1 LKYREEFPYPVRTI
15 ENAWIPMPDGVR
27 LAARIWMPADA
38 EQNPS
43 PALLEYIPYRKRDD
57 ERLKAESIHAY
68 FAGHGYVSLRV
79 DLRGSGDSE
88 GVLEDEYLQQ
98 EQDDGLAVLKWLARQ
113 PWCSG
118 RVGMFGISWG
128 GFNALQIAARKPPEL
143 GAIITVCSTDD
154 RYRDDIHHM
163 GGCLLGDNLSW
174 ASTMFDYN
182 ALPPDPEI
190 VGERWREMWFE
201 RLRGSGLWLAK
212 WLGHQRRDAYWRHGS
227 ICEDYAGIEVPVYA
241 VSGWA
246 DGYSNAVFRLM
257 KHLKVTRKGLIGPW
271 SHKYPHLGEP
281 GPAIG
286 FLQESLRW
294 WDRWLKDAPNGIDEE
309 PMLRVW
315 IQDSVPPTTQ
325 YSHRPGRWV
334 AEECWPPADLRLLE
348 FGMNDRGR
356 LAAGDGEPDDSE
368 CVLRSPLSVGL
379 YAGKW
384 CSYAAGPDLAY
395 DQREEDGGALVFE
408 TGPLEKVIEI
418 LGRVLVELEL
428 RVDRPVAMIAAR
440 LSDVAPDGRATR
452 VTYGLLNLTHRD
464 GSESPE
470 PLEPG
475 KRYRVQVWMN
485 EIGQAFPAG
494 HRIRLSLST
503 SYWPLA
509 WPPPEPVEM
518 RVYPTRS
525 RLRLPVREPRPGDSA
540 LVPFALPEAARPGPC
555 EMIEPAH
562 HTWLVKRDLAT
573 DVSTLEVIN
582 DHGGCRLGDI
592 DLVMK
597 TCASEYYSSCG
608 ADFASP
614 RGEAV
619 WKRTL
624 RRGDWEIHTE
634 TRTVLTCTREHFRVT
649 AELDVREG
657 DTRVFSD
664 DWDIWIPRD
673 LV

>member
-1 LKYREEFPYPVRTI
+1 VNYVDKFPNAVKVI

-27 LAARIWMPADA
+27 LAARIWMPEDA
-38 EQNPS
+38 EQRPV
-43 PALLEYIPYRKRDD
+43 PALLEFIPYRKRDD
-57 ERLKAESIHAY
+57 ERLKAESMHGY
-68 FAGHGYVSLRV
+68 LAGHGYISLRV

-88 GVLEDEYLQQ
+88 GVLEDEYLEQ
-98 EQDDGLAVLKWLARQ
+98 EQDDGLAIMEWLADQ
-113 PWCSG
+113 PWCNG
-118 RVGMFGISWG
+118 RVGIFGISWG
-128 GFNALQIAARKPPEL
+128 GFNALQIAARKPPQL

-154 RYRDDIHHM
+154 RYSDDIHHM

-174 ASTMFDYN
+174 ASTMFDYS

-212 WLGHQRRDAYWRHGS
+212 WLEHQRRDAYWRHGS
-227 ICEDYAGIEVPVYA
+227 ICEDYSDIEVPVYA

-257 KHLKVTRKGLIGPW
+257 ENLDVPRKGLVGPW

-294 WDRWLKDAPNGIDEE
+294 WDRWLKNEPNGIEDE

-315 IQDSVPPTTQ
+315 MQDSVPPTTQ

-334 AEECWPPADLRLLE
+334 AEEKWPQPDLEARE
-348 FGMNDRGR
+348 FG
-356 LAAGDGEPDDSE
+356 LAEGGHLVAGGVEADDS
-368 CVLRSPLSVGL
+368 LRILQSPLSVGL

-408 TGPLEKVIEI
+408 TPPLEEAVEI
-418 LGRVLVELEL
+418 LGRPYVELEFS
-428 RVDRPVAMIAAR
+428 VDRPVAMVAAR
-440 LSDVAPDGRATR
+440 LSDVARDGRATR

-464 GSESPE
+464 SAEHPE

-475 KRYRVQVWMN
+475 RRYRVQVRLN
-485 EIGQAFPAG
+485 EIGQKFPVG

-518 RVYPTRS
+518 HVYPTRS
-525 RLRLPVREPRPGDSA
+525 ALRLPLRRPLPADA
-540 LVPFALPEAARPGPC
+540 ELAPFPSPEAARPGRAKL
-555 EMIEPAH
+555 IEPTH
-562 HTWLVKRDLAT
+562 HTWVVKRDLAT
-573 DVSTLEVIN
+573 DVSTLEVVN
-582 DHGGCRLGDI
+582 DHGCCHLLDI

-597 TCASEYYSSCG
+597 TCAAEYYSTCG
-608 ADFASP
+608 ADFESP

-634 TRTVLTCTREHFRVT
+634 TRTVLTCTRDHFHLT

-657 DTRVFSD
+657 DTRVFSEN
-664 DWDIWIPRD
+664 WNLRIPRD

>member
-1 LKYREEFPYPVRTI
+1 MKYVDKFPNDVKAI
-15 ENAWIPMPDGVR
+15 ENTWIPMPDGVR
-27 LAARIWMPADA
+27 LAARIWMPEDA
-38 EQNPS
+38 EQFPV
-43 PALLEYIPYRKRDD
+43 PALLEFIPYRKRDD

-88 GVLEDEYLQQ
+88 GVLEDEYLKQ
-98 EQDDGLAVLKWLARQ
+98 EQDDGLAILEWLAEQ
-113 PWCSG
+113 PWCNG
-118 RVGMFGISWG
+118 RVGIFGISWG

-212 WLGHQRRDAYWRHGS
+212 WLKHQRRDAYWRHGS
-227 ICEDYAGIEVPVYA
+227 ICEDYSDVEVPVYA

-246 DGYSNAVFRLM
+246 DGYSNAVFRLI
-257 KHLKVTRKGLIGPW
+257 KHLKGPRKGLIGPW

-286 FLQESLRW
+286 FLQESVRW
-294 WDRWLKDAPNGIDEE
+294 WDRWLKNVPNGIEEE
-309 PMLRVW
+309 PRLRVW
-315 IQDSVPPTTQ
+315 MQDSVPPTTQ

-334 AEECWPPADLRLLE
+334 AEEQWPPSDLEPGEYGLS
-348 FGMNDRGR
+348 DSGR
-356 LAAGDGEPDDSE
+356 LVEGGVEPDDT
-368 CVLRSPLSVGL
+368 VRILRSPLSVGL

-408 TGPLEKVIEI
+408 TLPLEEKVEI
-418 LGRVLVELEL
+418 LGRPHLELEFS
-428 RVDRPVAMIAAR
+428 VDRPVAMVAIR
-440 LSDVAPDGRATR
+440 LSDVSPDGRATR
-452 VTYGLLNLTHRD
+452 VTYGILNLTHRD
-464 GSESPE
+464 SSEHPE

-475 KRYRVQVWMN
+475 KRYRVKIRMN
-485 EIGQAFPAG
+485 DIGQAFPVG

-518 RVYPTRS
+518 RVHPTRS
-525 RLRLPVREPRPGDSA
+525 TLRLPVRQPRASDSELA
-540 LVPFALPEAARPGPC
+540 PFPPPEAARPGPS
-555 EMIEPAH
+555 EMIEPIH

-573 DVSTLEVIN
+573 DMSTLEVIN
-582 DHGGCRLGDI
+582 DHGCLRLEDI
-592 DLVMK
+592 DLVIK
-597 TCASEYYSSCG
+597 TRAAEYYSSRG
-608 ADFASP
+608 ADFESP
-614 RGEAV
+614 RGEAM
-619 WKRTL
+619 WKRML
-624 RRGDWEIHTE
+624 KRGDWEIHTK
-634 TRTVLTCTREHFRVT
+634 TRTVLTCTRDHFRLT

-664 DWDIWIPRD
+664 DWDILIPRD